1 MKNILSFL
9 IWFSPIFISAQDI
22 NNLEAK
28 LSKEESANVLKWYL
42 EITEKGIEKIGDSVI
57 YSKEFIKVL
66 NDENYR
72 SFIFPKEY
80 NREVAAYLIDNKN
93 LKQAFWY
100 LINIYPQNED
110 TKKIVIQSVI
120 AYDKVFKMD
129 EVLVNTFYTY
139 SFMDPEISVV
149 KDGKPEIV
157 RPDILEAKL
166 ANVKQMVAHI
176 IKYRKQQ
183 EIKKKSK

>member
-1 MKNILSFL
+1 MG
-9 IWFSPIFISAQDI
+9 AQDI
-22 NNLEAK
+22 DKPGTN
-28 LSKEESANVLKWYL
+28 LSKEESVEVLKWYL

-66 NDENYR
+66 NNEEYR

-80 NREVAAYLIDNKN
+80 KREVAASLIDNKN

-100 LINIYPQNED
+100 LINIYPQNEN
-110 TKKIVIQSVI
+110 TKEIVIQSVI

-139 SFMDPEISVV
+139 SFMDPEISVI

-166 ANVKQMVAHI
+166 ANVKEMVAYI
-176 IKYRKQQ
+176 VKYRKQQ
-183 EIKKKSK
+183 ETKKKSE